1 MPPSQDNKGSVNN
14 QSKYEQAMAYI
25 AELAPRGW
33 RLGLDRMEE
42 FINLSDSLNQKFT
55 KIPKFIHIA
64 GTNGKGS
71 TTAMVQSCLV
81 EQGYA
86 TGAFYSPYVVEPR
99 ERIQFGRDMIS
110 EEELSQIWEYLAPMS
125 EKLNNSEYG
134 GVTEFEFKTAI
145 GFEYWKRKS
154 CEFVAL
160 EVGLGGR
167 LDATNIVVPSSCAIV
182 SIGWDHMHILGD
194 TLGKIAYEKA
204 GILKQGV
211 PAVIGEMEDEP
222 LNAIRE
228 FAQEIGAPLWVVG
241 KEVTYVSEGAGIQIH
256 TPTSSINV
264 VPSLF
269 GEIQYH
275 NAAVA
280 YAALELAGA
289 VIDTAGVQRGFETA
303 TIPGRFQRVL
313 VNTTEWLFDGAHNI
327 DSGVVLRQMLEQN
340 QKPVG
345 FCITSMVY
353 GHETLPFYKQ
363 FVDLIDEFVVV
374 PIDFHRAKKVDD
386 LASEISIL
394 GKPVSKFKS
403 LQEGINYV
411 MGKTCH
417 YTRFDEKSVLVT
429 GSFYLVGESL
439 RVLKS

>member
-1 MPPSQDNKGSVNN
+1 MPPSQDNNGSVKD

-42 FINLSDSLNQKFT
+42 FINLSGSLNQNIT
-55 KIPKFIHIA
+55 KKPKFIHIA

-81 EQGYA
+81 EQEYA

-110 EEELSQIWEYLAPMS
+110 EEELSKIWEYLAPIS
-125 EKLNNSEYG
+125 EKLNDSEFG

-154 CEFVAL
+154 CDFVAL

-167 LDATNIVVPSSCAIV
+167 LDATNIVKPSSCAIV

-211 PAVIGEMEDEP
+211 PAVIGKMDDEP
-222 LNAIRE
+222 LNAIRDY
-228 FAQEIGAPLWVVG
+228 AQEIGAPLWVVG
-241 KEVTYVSEGAGIQIH
+241 KEVTYVSEGAGVQIH

-269 GEIQYH
+269 GEIQHH
-275 NAAVA
+275 NATVA

-289 VIDTAGVQRGFETA
+289 VKDTAGVQRGFETA

-313 VNTTEWLFDGAHNI
+313 VNSTEWLLDGAHNI
-327 DSGVVLRQMLEQN
+327 DSAVVLRQMLEQN

-345 FCITSMVY
+345 FCITSMVH
-353 GHETLPFYKQ
+353 GHESLPFYKQ
-363 FVDLIDEFVVV
+363 LVDLVDEFVVV
-374 PIDFHRAKKVDD
+374 PIDFHRAKKVND
-386 LASEISIL
+386 LASEISVL

-403 LQEGINYV
+403 LQEGIDYV
-411 MGKTCH
+411 IGKTSH
-417 YTRFDEKSVLVT
+417 DTSFDEKSVLIT

-439 RVLKS
+439 RVLNS

>member
-1 MPPSQDNKGSVNN
+1 MPPSQDNKGSVKD

-33 RLGLDRMEE
+33 RLGLDSMEE
-42 FINLSDSLNQKFT
+42 FINLSGSLNQNITQK
-55 KIPKFIHIA
+55 PKFIHIA

-110 EEELSQIWEYLAPMS
+110 EEELSKIWEYLAPIS
-125 EKLNNSEYG
+125 EKLNDSEFG

-154 CEFVAL
+154 CDFVAL

-167 LDATNIVVPSSCAIV
+167 LDATNIVKPSSCAIV

-211 PAVIGEMEDEP
+211 PAVIGKMDDEP
-222 LNAIRE
+222 LNAIRDY
-228 FAQEIGAPLWVVG
+228 AQEIGAPLWVVG
-241 KEVTYVSEGAGIQIH
+241 KEVTYVSEGAGVQIH

-269 GEIQYH
+269 GEIQHH

-289 VIDTAGVQRGFETA
+289 VKDIAGVQRGFETA

-313 VNTTEWLFDGAHNI
+313 VNSTEWLLDGAHNI
-327 DSGVVLRQMLEQN
+327 DSAVVFRQMLEQN

-353 GHETLPFYKQ
+353 GHESLPFYKQ
-363 FVDLIDEFVVV
+363 LVDLVDEFVVV
-374 PIDFHRAKKVDD
+374 PIDFHRAKKVND
-386 LASEISIL
+386 LASEISVL

-411 MGKTCH
+411 IGKTSH
-417 YTRFDEKSVLVT
+417 ETSFDEKSVLIT

-439 RVLKS
+439 RALNS